1 MTTTTLTRQAAQNDG
16 PLYGDGIVKPDQR
29 RLPWDVMG
37 RGLSG
42 HDYRSVDEAL
52 TAAGLDYRVEV
63 MDLYAAPRTQASVAS
78 PEGLVHAPALR
89 TIVRP
94 MPDGTQKVL
103 AASGTRYTP
112 IQNAD
117 AFAVADDLVRDHGSR
132 IIGAADF
139 RSGGSSI
146 LVVDVNAPVTLRTP
160 DGTEDRTDLSV
171 VIRNAHDGSS
181 ALTFA
186 ITGVRLECTN
196 MLRAAIKGANATWKV
211 SHTPNAQGR
220 VDLAGQAIR
229 EVIAYRDAFTV
240 AAQEMMDTE
249 MTDREFQAI
258 VERMWP
264 VADAKRD
271 TKAAQAA
278 LARRSEV
285 VDLYLSSPTL
295 EGVRGT
301 VWGGMNALT
310 EWYDWARPVRQDDA
324 DVARAEGALDG
335 PYARR
340 KAGVWDT
347 FLAAV

>member
-1 MTTTTLTRQAAQNDG
+1 MVRFTPAARDTAT
-16 PLYGDGIVKPDQR
+16 PAYGDGIVSPDQR

-37 RGLSG
+37 RGLSAQ
-42 HDYRSVDEAL
+42 DYPDVSTAL
-52 TAAGLDYRVEV
+52 AAAGLDYQVEV
-63 MDLYAAPRTQASVAS
+63 MDLYAAPRTQASVS
-78 PEGLVHAPALR
+78 EPTGLIHAPSLR

-103 AASGTRYTP
+103 AASGVRYTP
-112 IQNAD
+112 IQNRD
-117 AFAVADDLVRDHGSR
+117 AFAVADDLVRDHGSK
-132 IIGAADF
+132 IVGAADF

-146 LVVDVNAPVTLRTP
+146 LVVDVNAPVTLRKP
-160 DGTEDRTDLSV
+160 GGDVDVTDLSV

-186 ITGVRLECTN
+186 ITGVRVQCTN
-196 MLRAAIKGANATWKV
+196 MLRAAIKGAHATWKV

-229 EVIAYRDAFTV
+229 EVIAYRDEFTV
-240 AAQEMMDTE
+240 AAQAMMDQE

-264 VADAKRD
+264 VRDDKRE
-271 TKAAQAA
+271 TKAGQAA
-278 LARRSEV
+278 LARHAEV
-285 VDLYLSSPTL
+285 VNLYQSSETL
-295 EGVRGT
+295 DGVRGT
-301 VWGGMNALT
+301 LWGGMNALT
-310 EWYDWARPVRQDDA
+310 EWYDWARPVRQEDA
-324 DVARAEGALDG
+324 AVARAEGALDG

-340 KAGVWDT
+340 KAGVWDM

>member
-1 MTTTTLTRQAAQNDG
+1 MTTTAMTRAAD
-16 PLYGDGIVKPDQR
+16 R

-37 RGLSG
+37 NNLTGQNYP
-42 HDYRSVDEAL
+42 DVATAL
-52 TAAGLDYRVEV
+52 AAANLDYQVQV
-63 MDLYAAPRTQASVAS
+63 MDLYAAPREQASVAE
-78 PEGLVHAPALR
+78 PEGLIHAPSLR

-117 AFAVADDLVRDHGSR
+117 AFKVADDLVRDHGSK
-132 IIGAADF
+132 IVGAADY

-160 DGTEDRTDLSV
+160 TGDQDHTDLSV
-171 VIRNAHDGSS
+171 IIRNAHDGSS

-186 ITGVRLECTN
+186 ITGVRLSCTN
-196 MLRAAIKGANATWKV
+196 MLRATIRGAHATWKV

-240 AAQEMMDTE
+240 AAQAMMDTA
-249 MTDREFQAI
+249 MADREFEAI
-258 VERMWP
+258 VSRMWP
-264 VADAKRD
+264 VRDDKRE
-271 TKAAQAA
+271 TKAGQAT
-278 LARRSEV
+278 LERRAEV
-285 VDLYLSSPTL
+285 IDLYQSSETL

-301 VWGGMNALT
+301 LWGGMNALT
-310 EWYDWARPVRQDDA
+310 EWYDWARPVRQEDA

-335 PYARR
+335 PYSRR

>member
-1 MTTTTLTRQAAQNDG
+1 MTDAATITRPAD
-16 PLYGDGIVKPDQR
+16 R

-37 RGLSG
+37 KNLSG
-42 HDYRSVDEAL
+42 QNYPDVATAL
-52 TAAGLDYRVEV
+52 QASGLDYRVEV
-63 MDLYAAPRTQASVAS
+63 MDLYAAPRTQASVGE
-78 PEGLVHAPALR
+78 PNGLIHAPSLR

-103 AASGTRYTP
+103 AATGTRYTP

-117 AFAVADDLVRDHGSR
+117 AFTVADDLVRDHGSK
-132 IIGAADF
+132 IVGAADF

-146 LVVDVNAPVTLRTP
+146 LVVDVNTPVTLRKT
-160 DGTEDRTDLSV
+160 DGDVDVTDLSV

-186 ITGVRLECTN
+186 ITGIRLECTN
-196 MLRAAIKGANATWKV
+196 VLRATIAGAHATWKV

-240 AAQEMMDTE
+240 AAQEMIDTE

-258 VERMWP
+258 VQRMWP
-264 VADAKRD
+264 VRDDKRE
-271 TKAAQAA
+271 TKAGVAA
-278 LARRSEV
+278 LARQAEV
-285 VDLYLSSPTL
+285 MDLYQSSDTL
-295 EGVRGT
+295 DGVRGT
-301 VWGGMNALT
+301 LWGGMNALT

-340 KAGVWDT
+340 KAGVWQT
-347 FLAAV
+347 FLSAV